1 MQSNNYRSEFRVTR
15 AALAL
20 APDKSAA
27 VTGDADASEADHVDE
42 NLLQDL
48 LLAFDVD
55 KGAQFRPLCIEMESV
70 WLRLSRGHNVGQVW
84 ARPSEE
90 SFEPNQMNQ
99 AWWTRSTAAL

>member
-1 MQSNNYRSEFRVTR
+1 M
-15 AALAL
+15 AL

-55 KGAQFRPLCIEMESV
+55 KGAQFRPLCIGMESV
-70 WLRLSRGHNVGQVW
+70 WLRLGCGPPVGQ
-84 ARPSEE
+84 AA
-90 SFEPNQMNQ
+90 SFGLSWPV
-99 AWWTRSTAAL
+99 AVSL

>member
-1 MQSNNYRSEFRVTR
+1 M
-15 AALAL
+15 AL

-55 KGAQFRPLCIEMESV
+55 KGAQFRPLCIGMESV
-70 WLRLSRGHNVGQVW
+70 WLRLSRATASVKSIRLGFLGPW
-84 ARPSEE
+84 PFR
-90 SFEPNQMNQ
+90 FEDPC
-99 AWWTRSTAAL
+99 